1 MVREEQRDPP
11 AGVGDLGAV
20 GDTMTKEVVA
30 ISPAATLADAAREL
44 ERGDVSGAPV
54 VEDGRV
60 VGVVTLR
67 DLVSRAPEPG
77 ALAATTGPFHRVE
90 RLLAAESARTG
101 LRVRDV
107 MSRAVQTVSIDR
119 PVTDAAAVMVR
130 HGINR
135 LPVVDAQGRPVGIL
149 TRDDVLAA
157 VARLAEPEAKTARRP
172 LLPPD

>member
-1 MVREEQRDPP
+1 MVRVKAWDPP
-11 AGVGDLGAV
+11 AGVADPGTV
-20 GDTMTKEVVA
+20 GDAMTKEVVA
-30 ISPAATLADAAREL
+30 VLPGATLADAAREL
-44 ERGDVSGAPV
+44 ERADVSGGPV
-54 VEDGRV
+54 VEEGQV

-67 DLVSRAPEPG
+67 DLVSRAPEQG

-107 MSRAVQTVSIDR
+107 MSRAVRTVTVDTPISE
-119 PVTDAAAVMVR
+119 AAAVMVR
-130 HGINR
+130 AGINR
-135 LPVVDAQGRPVGIL
+135 LPVVNAAGRPVGIL

-157 VARLAEPEAKTARRP
+157 VARLAEPETARRP